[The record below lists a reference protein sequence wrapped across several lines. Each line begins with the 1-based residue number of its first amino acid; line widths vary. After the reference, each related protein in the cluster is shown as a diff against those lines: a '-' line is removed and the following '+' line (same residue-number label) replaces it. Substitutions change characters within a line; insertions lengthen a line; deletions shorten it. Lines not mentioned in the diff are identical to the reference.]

1 MIVPSVHLGLGLW
14 IMVSPWLLG
23 SSGNSLMLWSNTA
36 VGLGLLIA
44 ALWEFF
50 GHKDKAVSEIE
61 NKKVVSNSR

>member
-1 MIVPSVHLGLGLW
+1 
-14 IMVSPWLLG
+14 MVSPWLLG

-61 NKKVVSNSR
+61 NKKVVSNLR